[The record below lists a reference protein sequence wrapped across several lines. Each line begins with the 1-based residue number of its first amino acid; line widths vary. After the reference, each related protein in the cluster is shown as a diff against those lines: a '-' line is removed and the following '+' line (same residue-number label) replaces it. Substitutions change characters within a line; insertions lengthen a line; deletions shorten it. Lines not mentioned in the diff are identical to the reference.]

1 MKFYSA
7 SEMFVIRMKKFF
19 AFLPGIIVM
28 FAIIFALMLM
38 FVSDEICNSICSDAL
53 AIGLTVLGGRIG
65 YIIAMEQYRKENK
78 KHKRQQRNS
87 KRSA

>member
-19 AFLPGIIVM
+19 AIAPGAFLFSIVFVAM
-28 FAIIFALMLM
+28 ILMCLNE
-38 FVSDEICNSICSDAL
+38 EICHSICSDVFAFGMAAL
-53 AIGLTVLGGRIG
+53 AGRVG
-65 YIIAMEQYRKENK
+65 YIIAKEQYEKENK
-78 KHKRQQRNS
+78 KHKRQQRTS